1 MAEKK
6 RTTARELAKQMK
18 EISFSEFIATNPHL
32 VGFESSVKMIPM
44 SIHEI
49 LTNSLDACESAG
61 ILPEVWIDLKSLDDR
76 GRLKRYKL
84 TVRDNGPG
92 IMPRNVPL
100 VFGKLLYGSKFGVR
114 CQSRGQQGI
123 GVSAVVLISQIKTGE
138 HAFVR
143 TSTNGRQAHVFEL
156 SVDIDRNTAKVHHTS
171 TEKADGWHG
180 IEISVILE
188 AQYSSRIMEYIELT
202 AAINPHLSLHYDGL
216 NEKDRLEVPRRT
228 DSMPVQPVETKPHP
242 SGMDYDLLK
251 RMAARTRYERIADF
265 LKGEFDRVRTDTVR
279 EIWKICKGQVNAG
292 KSPAELSKDELSA
305 LAEAMCSAETLPPS
319 PECLSPV
326 GEETLVQGVV
336 SRLEPAFV
344 EAVTRKPRAM
354 RGQPFLVEVIIAYDC
369 RADLAGVGESAIDP
383 VTGVYVHRFVNRVPL
398 LFSESGDVTI
408 KAARDAGLSRYEIA
422 PETRSH
428 LFVHVAGVNIPYT
441 SESKEAIKFVDEYYE
456 EIRLA
461 IQECGR
467 KISKHIRSIKRGEE
481 KAVMGKRK
489 AIVHSL
495 ILRELNRYAGRKVAG
510 PKYAAAFGFE
520 EIMPEIVEEYG
531 LDVLAT
537 DRALKA
543 AKEKAIRAK
552 EKAEAKHSGPV
563 AGGSQAVKKIVK
575 EKRQQP
581 APARETG
588 RKPALALAR

>member
-6 RTTARELAKQMK
+6 RTTARDLAKQMK

-32 VGFESSVKMIPM
+32 VGFESTVKMIPM

-76 GRLKRYKL
+76 GRLKRFRL

-92 IMPRNVPL
+92 IVPRNVPL

-114 CQSRGQQGI
+114 KQSRGQQGI

-138 HAFVR
+138 HAIVK
-143 TSTNGRQAHVFEL
+143 TSTDGRTTHVFEL
-156 SVDIDRNTAKVHHTS
+156 SVDVDKNTARVHDTGK
-171 TEKADGWHG
+171 EKAGGWTG
-180 IEISVILE
+180 VEISVVLE
-188 AQYSSRIMEYIELT
+188 AQYSARIMEYIELT

-216 NEKDRLEVPRRT
+216 NEKDVLEIPRRT
-228 DSMPVQPVETKPHP
+228 DVMPALPVETKPHP
-242 SGMDYDLLK
+242 SGVDYDLLK
-251 RMAARTRYERIADF
+251 RLASRTRYERIADF
-265 LKGEFDRVRTDTVR
+265 LKGEFDRVRMDTVK
-279 EIWKICKGQVNAG
+279 EVWGILKGRVDA
-292 KSPAELSKDELSA
+292 KKRPAELDRDELSA
-305 LAEAMCSAETLPPS
+305 LADAMCAAKTPPPS

-326 GEETLVQGVV
+326 GEQTLVQGVV
-336 SRLEPAFV
+336 SRLQPAFI
-344 EAVTRKPRAM
+344 EAVTRSPRAM
-354 RGQPFLVEVIIAYDC
+354 RGQPFLVEVIIAYNC
-369 RADLAGVGESAIDP
+369 SADLAGVGESSIDP

-398 LFSESGDVTI
+398 LFSEAGDVTI

-441 SESKEAIKFVDEYYE
+441 SESKEAIKYVDEYYE

-467 KISKHIRSIKRGEE
+467 KIAKHIRSIKRSEE

-489 AIVHSL
+489 AIIHSL
-495 ILRELNRYAGRKVAG
+495 LLRELNRFAGEKVAG
-510 PKYAAAFGFE
+510 MEYAAAFGFDHVV
-520 EIMPEIVEEYG
+520 PEILEQYH
-531 LDVLAT
+531 LDVF
-537 DRALKA
+537 RAVQPPR
-543 AKEKAIRAK
+543 RAR
-552 EKAEAKHSGPV
+552 EST
-563 AGGSQAVKKIVK
+563 AGSKK

-581 APARETG
+581 APEPL
-588 RKPALALAR
+588 RKPALAIAR

>member
-32 VGFESSVKMIPM
+32 VGFESTVKMIPM

-114 CQSRGQQGI
+114 KQSRGQQGI

-138 HAFVR
+138 HATVK
-143 TSTNGRQAHVFEL
+143 TSTNGKTTHVFDM
-156 SVDIDRNTAKVHHTS
+156 SIDIDRNAAKVHCTCE
-171 TEKADGWHG
+171 EKANGWRG
-180 IEISVILE
+180 VEISVVLE

-216 NEKDRLEVPRRT
+216 SEKDRLDVPRRT
-228 DSMPVQPVETKPHP
+228 DIMPTQPVETKPHP
-242 SGMDYDLLK
+242 SGVDYDLLK
-251 RMAARTRYERIADF
+251 RMTSRTRYERIADF
-265 LKGEFDRVRTDTVR
+265 LKGEFDRIRADTVK
-279 EIWKICKGQVNAG
+279 EIMGICKGAVGAG
-292 KSPAELSKDELSA
+292 KKPADLSRDELSA
-305 LAEAMCSAETLPPS
+305 LADAMCSAKTTPPS

-336 SRLEPAFV
+336 SRLQPAFI
-344 EAVTRKPRAM
+344 EAVTRSPRAM
-354 RGQPFLVEVIIAYDC
+354 RGQPFLVEVIIAYNC
-369 RADLAGVGESAIDP
+369 SADLAGVGESSIDP

-441 SESKEAIKFVDEYYE
+441 SESKEAIKYVDEYYE

-467 KISKHIRSIKRGEE
+467 KISKHIRSIKRSEE

-489 AIVHSL
+489 AIIHSL
-495 ILRELNRYAGRKVAG
+495 LLRELNRYAGVKVAG
-510 PKYAAAFGFE
+510 MEYASAFGFDH
-520 EIMPEIVEEYG
+520 ILPDVLEEYH
-531 LDVLAT
+531 LDVFRT
-537 DRALKA
+537 GKPSRR
-543 AKEKAIRAK
+543 KEKEAGI
-552 EKAEAKHSGPV
+552 ESGAENKK
-563 AGGSQAVKKIVK
+563 VKK
-575 EKRQQP
+575 ERP
-581 APARETG
+581 APDREPA
-588 RKPALALAR
+588 RKPALAIAR

>member
-32 VGFESSVKMIPM
+32 VGFESTVKMIPM

-76 GRLKRYKL
+76 GRLKRFRL

-114 CQSRGQQGI
+114 KQSRGQQGI

-138 HAFVR
+138 HAIVK
-143 TSTNGRQAHVFEL
+143 TSTDGRTTHVFEM
-156 SVDIDRNTAKVHHTS
+156 SVDVDKNMAKVHDTGK
-171 TEKADGWHG
+171 EKANGWTG
-180 IEISVILE
+180 VEISVVLE

-202 AAINPHLSLHYDGL
+202 AAINPHLSLHYNGL
-216 NEKDRLEVPRRT
+216 NEKDMLEIPRRT
-228 DSMPVQPVETKPHP
+228 DIMPSLPVETKPHP
-242 SGMDYDLLK
+242 SGVDYDMLK
-251 RMAARTRYERIADF
+251 RLVSRTRYERIADF
-265 LKGEFDRVRTDTVR
+265 LKGEFDRVRMDTVK
-279 EIWKICKGQVNAG
+279 EIWGILKGRVDA
-292 KSPAELSKDELSA
+292 KKKPSELDRDELSA
-305 LAEAMCSAETLPPS
+305 LADAMCTAKTTPPS

-336 SRLEPAFV
+336 SRLQPAFI
-344 EAVTRKPRAM
+344 EAVTRSPRAM
-354 RGQPFLVEVIIAYDC
+354 RGQPFLVEVIIAYNC
-369 RADLAGVGESAIDP
+369 NADLAGVGESSIDP

-441 SESKEAIKFVDEYYE
+441 SESKEAIKYVDEYYE

-467 KISKHIRSIKRGEE
+467 KISKHIRSIKRSEE

-489 AIVHSL
+489 AIIHSL
-495 ILRELNRYAGRKVAG
+495 LLRELNRYAGVKVAG
-510 PKYAAAFGFE
+510 MEYASAFGFDH
-520 EIMPEIVEEYG
+520 IMPEIQEQYH
-531 LDVLAT
+531 LDVFRT
-537 DRALKA
+537 GKPSRR
-543 AKEKAIRAK
+543 KEKEIKAGSGTENRK
-552 EKAEAKHSGPV
+552 EK
-563 AGGSQAVKKIVK
+563 K
-575 EKRQQP
+575 ERP
-581 APARETG
+581 APDREPV
-588 RKPALALAR
+588 RKPALAIAR

>member
-32 VGFESSVKMIPM
+32 VGFESTVKMIPM

-76 GRLKRYKL
+76 GRLKRFRL

-92 IMPRNVPL
+92 IMPRNVPM

-114 CQSRGQQGI
+114 KQSRGQQGI

-138 HAFVR
+138 HAIVK
-143 TSTNGRQAHVFEL
+143 TSTDGRTTHVFEM
-156 SVDIDRNTAKVHHTS
+156 SVDVDKNMAKVHDTGK
-171 TEKADGWHG
+171 EKANGWTG
-180 IEISVILE
+180 VEISVVLE

-202 AAINPHLSLHYDGL
+202 AAINPHLSLHYNGL
-216 NEKDRLEVPRRT
+216 NEKDMLEIPRRT
-228 DSMPVQPVETKPHP
+228 DIMPSLPVETKPHP
-242 SGMDYDLLK
+242 SGVDYDMLK
-251 RMAARTRYERIADF
+251 RLVSRTRYERIADF
-265 LKGEFDRVRTDTVR
+265 LKGEFDRVRMDTVK
-279 EIWKICKGQVNAG
+279 EIWGILKGRVDA
-292 KSPAELSKDELSA
+292 KKKPSELDRDELSA
-305 LAEAMCSAETLPPS
+305 LADAMCTAKTTPPS

-336 SRLEPAFV
+336 SRLQPAFI
-344 EAVTRKPRAM
+344 EAVTRSPRAM
-354 RGQPFLVEVIIAYDC
+354 RGQPFLVEVIIAYNC
-369 RADLAGVGESAIDP
+369 NADLAGVGESSIDP

-441 SESKEAIKFVDEYYE
+441 SESKEAIKYVDEYYE

-467 KISKHIRSIKRGEE
+467 KISKHIRSIKRSEE

-489 AIVHSL
+489 AIIHSL
-495 ILRELNRYAGRKVAG
+495 LLRELNRYAGVKVAG
-510 PKYAAAFGFE
+510 MEYASAFGFDH
-520 EIMPEIVEEYG
+520 IMPEIQEQYH
-531 LDVLAT
+531 LDVFRTGKPSL
-537 DRALKA
+537 R
-543 AKEKAIRAK
+543 KEKEIKAGSGTENRK
-552 EKAEAKHSGPV
+552 EK
-563 AGGSQAVKKIVK
+563 K
-575 EKRQQP
+575 ERP
-581 APARETG
+581 APDREPV
-588 RKPALALAR
+588 RKPALAIAR